1 MNAHASDYS
10 AKQDSSFDL
19 VRLSRSKA
27 VVDLCSNTI
36 RAYARQGLPIYRR
49 GKAAFFSKAELID
62 FLRRG
67 NGR

>member
-1 MNAHASDYS
+1 MCAQQREFPSRP
-10 AKQDSSFDL
+10 DSSFDL

-27 VVDLCSNTI
+27 AVDICSNTI
-36 RAYARQGLPIYRR
+36 RAYAKQGLPIYRR

-67 NGR
+67 DGR